1 MDPRQLVCSRFKF
14 LMAGMLYKRGGKV
27 HSLQFILGTWNQLQE
42 MTCRIG
48 GSLQNSSGASQ
59 QVAVS

>member
-1 MDPRQLVCSRFKF
+1 MVI
-14 LMAGMLYKRGGKV
+14 MLIKKRGRPIPCW
-27 HSLQFILGTWNQLQE
+27 FILGAWNQLQV

-48 GSLQNSSGASQ
+48 HSLQNSSGASQ